1 MLNTRAVQI
10 LKKLYTEDDYISVHD
25 LAEFTKSSSRSV
37 RYNLQKIDSFLRKN
51 RLSPLQRHHLKGVK
65 IDKEEKTV
73 NFLAEYFR
81 KENPYKRIFSKD
93 EMKLFIVLNL
103 LIHQKETPISFFE
116 ITLNASRTAII
127 NFLAEIKT
135 PLEEKGLKLNWVK
148 RKGVFLTGDE
158 NRRILEFANLFCE
171 RLSMNEFYNYMELG
185 KTSTGEGGLVF
196 RHVFNKEDLQYI
208 RGLILFL
215 ENELGCTYDDR
226 SFLILTVY
234 FTRLINRSTDPT
246 GLNGDL
252 IPHHPVNR
260 QIDRISFI
268 LLEKLKER
276 HPEIIADEKEAAY
289 LTSIILSMKT
299 VKANRKRPGNFSE
312 LADKLIG
319 KVEDAYQVRFREQTS
334 ELKKLLLQHIEPMI
348 NRIRFNITLENPLFD
363 EIVQKH
369 RRLFLTVKAICQEI
383 GAEYDV
389 AINDHEISYLTIYF
403 AAMMEKIPR
412 NEDLPKILVVCIE
425 GVAISK
431 YLAMSVTKL
440 FNIKHVDTLPVRE
453 IHPSVVENYDL
464 VISTVD
470 LPDIDDKKVVRINS
484 IVTREDVEKL
494 KARLHLNFNK
504 RIQNHVAKVER
515 LVHVIQESCE
525 IKDIYKLQYDLLV
538 ELLDD
543 QEKEQYQQEKRYRLE
558 FSMDEIRIGEKART
572 WKEAIYLGAKPLLE
586 KGYIKETYAEKII
599 QNLEDYGPYM
609 SIAPKVLLS
618 HAGPDDGVNENSMSV
633 LTLEKG
639 IDFHDRFAVP
649 VFVIITL
656 ALKET
661 KGYLNLTEKIIR
673 LANQQHTVDR
683 IIRSVNKRDVYHLI
697 AKHLDLI

>member
-10 LKKLYTEDDYISVHD
+10 LKKLYSEDDYVSVHD
-25 LAEFTKSSSRSV
+25 LAKLTKSSSRSV
-37 RYNLQKIDSFLRKN
+37 RYNLQKIDSFLWKN
-51 RLSPLQRHHLKGVK
+51 HLPPLQRHHLKGVK
-65 IDKEEKTV
+65 IEKGEKTV
-73 NFLAEYFR
+73 NFLTKYFR
-81 KENPYKRIFSKD
+81 MENPYKRIYSKE
-93 EMKLFIVLNL
+93 EMKLFIILNL
-103 LIHQKETPISFFE
+103 LIQQKEIPISFFE
-116 ITLNASRTAII
+116 ATLNASRTAII
-127 NFLAEIKT
+127 NFLAELKT
-135 PLEEKGLKLNWVK
+135 SLEEKDLKLNWVK
-148 RKGVFLTGDE
+148 RKGVFLTGGE
-158 NRRILEFANLFCE
+158 NQRIMEFVSLFCE
-171 RLSMNEFYNYMELG
+171 RLSMNELYSYMELG
-185 KTSTGEGGLVF
+185 KTSTCEGGLVF

-208 RGLILFL
+208 RRLILFL

-234 FTRLINRSTDPT
+234 FTRLINRSTDPM

-252 IPHHPVNR
+252 IPHHPVNQ
-260 QIDRISFI
+260 QICRISFI
-268 LLEKLKER
+268 LLEKMKER
-276 HPEIIADEKEAAY
+276 HPEIIADEKEVAH

-299 VKANRKRPGNFSE
+299 VKVNRKRSGDFSD
-312 LADKLIG
+312 LVDKLID
-319 KVEDAYQVRFREQTS
+319 KVEEAFHIRFHEQES

-369 RRLFLTVKAICQEI
+369 QQLFSTVKSICQEV
-383 GAEYDV
+383 GKEYDV
-389 AINDHEISYLTIYF
+389 AINDHEVSYLTIYF
-403 AAMMEKIPR
+403 AAMMEKIPG
-412 NEDLPKILVVCIE
+412 NEELPKILVVCIE

-453 IHPSVVENYDL
+453 VHPSVVKNYDL
-464 VISTVD
+464 IISTVD
-470 LPDIDDKKVVRINS
+470 LPDIDEKKVVRINS
-484 IVTREDVEKL
+484 IITRDDVEKL

-504 RIQNHVAKVER
+504 RTQNHVAKVER

-538 ELLDD
+538 ELLSD
-543 QEKEQYQQEKRYRLE
+543 QEKEQYQQEKRLQLQ
-558 FSMDEIRIGEKART
+558 FSKDEIRIGEKART
-572 WKEAIYLGAKPLLE
+572 WKEVIYLGAEPLLE
-586 KGYIKETYAEKII
+586 KGYIKKTYVEKII
-599 QNLEDYGPYM
+599 QNIEDYGPYM

-661 KGYLNLTEKIIR
+661 KGYLNLTEKIIK
-673 LANQQHTVDR
+673 LANQQSMVDQVIHSTSR
-683 IIRSVNKRDVYHLI
+683 QDVYYLI
-697 AKHLDLI
+697 AKYLDLI

>member
-1 MLNTRAVQI
+1 MLNARAVQI
-10 LKKLYTEDDYISVHD
+10 LKKLYSEDDYVSIHD
-25 LAEFTKSSSRSV
+25 LAELTKSTNRSV
-37 RYNLQKIDSFLRKN
+37 RYNLQKIDSFLIKN
-51 RLSPLQRHHLKGVK
+51 HLPPLQRHHLKGAK
-65 IDKEEKTV
+65 IDKEEKTT
-73 NFLAEYFR
+73 NFLREYFR
-81 KENPYKRIFSKD
+81 KESPYKRIYSK
-93 EMKLFIVLNL
+93 EEIKLFIFLNL
-103 LIHQKETPISFFE
+103 LIHQKEIPISFFQT
-116 ITLNASRTAII
+116 TLNASRTAII
-127 NFLAEIKT
+127 NFLAEIKAF
-135 PLEEKGLKLNWVK
+135 LEEKGLKLNWEK
-148 RKGVFLTGDE
+148 RKGVFLTGGE
-158 NRRILEFANLFCE
+158 NQRIMEFVNLFCE
-171 RLSMNEFYNYMELG
+171 NLSINELYSYMELG
-185 KTSTGEGGLVF
+185 RTSTSEAGLVF

-215 ENELGCTYDDR
+215 EDELGCRYDDR

-246 GLNGDL
+246 GLDGDF

-260 QIDRISFI
+260 QICRISSI
-268 LLEKLKER
+268 LLEKAKER
-276 HPEIIADEKEAAY
+276 YPEIIADEKEVAH

-299 VKANRKRPGNFSE
+299 VKANRKRPGDFSN

-319 KVEDAYQVRFREQTS
+319 RVEEAYNIRFHEQTG

-369 RRLFLTVKAICQEI
+369 RRLFSTVKSICQEI
-383 GAEYDV
+383 GKEYDV

-403 AAMMEKIPR
+403 ATMMEKIPGS
-412 NEDLPKILVVCIE
+412 EDLPKILVVCIE

-431 YLAMSVTKL
+431 YLAMSITKL

-453 IHPSVVENYDL
+453 VEPSVVENYDL
-464 VISTVD
+464 VVSTID
-470 LPDIDDKKVVRINS
+470 LPDIDKKKVVRINS

-494 KARLHLNFNK
+494 KARLNLNFNK
-504 RIQNHVAKVER
+504 RTQNHVAKVER
-515 LVHVIQESCE
+515 LVHIIQESCE

-538 ELLDD
+538 ELLND
-543 QEKEQYQQEKRYRLE
+543 QEKEQYQQDKRIRLE
-558 FSMDEIRIGEKART
+558 FSKDEIRIRENARI
-572 WKEAIYLGAKPLLE
+572 WKEAIYLGAEPLLE
-586 KGYIKETYAEKII
+586 KGYIQKAYAEKII
-599 QNLEDYGPYM
+599 QNIEDYGPYM

-618 HAGPDDGVNENSMSV
+618 HAGPDDGVNENGMSV

-661 KGYLNLTEKIIR
+661 KGYLNFTEKIIK
-673 LANQQHTVDR
+673 LANQKNTVDR
-683 IIRSVNKRDVYHLI
+683 IIRSTSRQEVYHLI
-697 AKHLDLI
+697 AKHLNLI